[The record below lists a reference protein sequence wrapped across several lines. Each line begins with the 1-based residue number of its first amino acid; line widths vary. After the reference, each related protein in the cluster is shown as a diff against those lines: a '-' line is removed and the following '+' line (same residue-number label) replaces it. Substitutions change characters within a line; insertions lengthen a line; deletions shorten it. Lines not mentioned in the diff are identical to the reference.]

1 MADSSPRL
9 VSVQRGRVRDLGNWT
24 TAFLKEPVLGPVWV
38 ESRGVQG
45 DQHAD
50 PRFHGGLEKAVL
62 AYSAEHYPAWRA
74 ELGLPDMPF
83 GAFAENLTIAGL
95 DETSVRLGDVFDI
108 GEARLQVTQPRGPC
122 VKIAR
127 HWERRDLT
135 ARVVR
140 TGRTGWYL
148 RVLIEGHVEPGDP
161 VRLFERLDGTPS
173 VAEAIAARL
182 AAR

>member
-9 VSVQRGRVRDLGNWT
+9 VSNQRGRVRDIGNWT
-24 TAFLKEPVLGPVWV
+24 TAFFKEPVLGPVWV
-38 ESRGVQG
+38 ENRGREG

-50 PRFHGGLEKAVL
+50 PRFHGGSEKAVL
-62 AYSAEHYPAWRA
+62 AYSADHSPAWRA
-74 ELGLPDMPF
+74 ELGLEMPF

-95 DETSVRLGDVFDI
+95 DETSVRLGDVFDR

-127 HWERRDLT
+127 RWERRDLT

-140 TGRTGWYL
+140 TGWYL
-148 RVLIEGHVEPGDP
+148 RVLVEGHVESGDP
-161 VRLFERLDGTPS
+161 VRLVERLEGTPS
-173 VAEAIAARL
+173 VAEALAARL